1 MTFTRRNVV
10 QSQLN
15 PQEDLSIDVASTE
28 ISGKI
33 TAHNDKA
40 SRKTICGRVDFSS
53 TSIPRQSLEQTKL
66 NHSPFLHKIS
76 LVANK
81 HDDDI
86 TTSL

>member
-15 PQEDLSIDVASTE
+15 HQKDLSIDVASTE

-40 SRKTICGRVDFSS
+40 SRKPYVVGW
-53 TSIPRQSLEQTKL
+53 TSAQQVYLDKVWS
-66 NHSPFLHKIS
+66 
-76 LVANK
+76 K
-81 HDDDI
+81 HN
-86 TTSL
+86 

>member
-15 PQEDLSIDVASTE
+15 HQEDLSIDVQSTE

-40 SRKTICGRVDFSS
+40 SRKTICGRVDF
-53 TSIPRQSLEQTKL
+53 QL
-66 NHSPFLHKIS
+66 NKY
-76 LVANK
+76 
-81 HDDDI
+81 
-86 TTSL
+86 T